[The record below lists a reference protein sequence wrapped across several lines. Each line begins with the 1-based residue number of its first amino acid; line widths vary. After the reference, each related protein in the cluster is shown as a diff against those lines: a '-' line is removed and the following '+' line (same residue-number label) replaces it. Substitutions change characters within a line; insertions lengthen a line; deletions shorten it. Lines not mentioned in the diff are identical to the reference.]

1 MLIMAATLTQIIP
14 SIPEANDILQKPK
27 LSKKY
32 GLNSKKNLN
41 MFKQSFETFLR
52 NQKIYK
58 L

>member
-1 MLIMAATLTQIIP
+1 MLIMAATLTQITP
-14 SIPEANDILQKPK
+14 LIPEANDILHKPK
-27 LSKKY
+27 LAKKY

-52 NQKIYK
+52 NQKLDK